1 MQTLEVELKP
11 PKTALPFLITSLKV
25 NAIITGLVFH
35 QTFLDAF
42 TYVQTEIQIEIDVF
56 VFLHFS

>member
-1 MQTLEVELKP
+1 MQTLEVELKT
-11 PKTALPFLITSLKV
+11 PKTTLPFLITSLEV